1 MTALKRV
8 VLLSEKN
15 MSIET
20 LKALDIV
27 VIVFT
32 QGIEGN
38 LETTFMYDNKA
49 TNFDVQEWLNGLY
62 VNPIIINVSR

>member
-1 MTALKRV
+1 
-8 VLLSEKN
+8 

-49 TNFDVQEWLNGLY
+49 TNFDIQEWLNGLY

>member
-1 MTALKRV
+1 
-8 VLLSEKN
+8 

-38 LETTFMYDNKA
+38 LETTFMYGNDA
-49 TNFDVQEWLNGLY
+49 VNFDVQEWLNGLY